1 MRKRVISI
9 VCTAVL
15 IAGLL
20 TGCGQG
26 RENIAENNGEAERD
40 SVVVTMPAASEPEA
54 GFDPAYGWGAGEHVH
69 EPLIQSTL
77 MVTTKDLK
85 IEKTA
90 ADYQVSA
97 TADLDGD
104 DRDDVKFTDG
114 EPLTAADVALRIITA
129 KKKVQSMILR
139 CWTGHLRWMT
149 RR

>member
-54 GFDPAYGWGAGEHVH
+54 GFDPAYGWGAGGAC
-69 EPLIQSTL
+69 P
-77 MVTTKDLK
+77 
-85 IEKTA
+85 
-90 ADYQVSA
+90 
-97 TADLDGD
+97 
-104 DRDDVKFTDG
+104 
-114 EPLTAADVALRIITA
+114 
-129 KKKVQSMILR
+129 
-139 CWTGHLRWMT
+139 
-149 RR
+149 